1 MGVTMT
7 AGERTAEPNGHRP
20 RTVARVGRA
29 LAIGA
34 ALVLAAA
41 GGFGGALGAA
51 AVTARPAV
59 FLTCGAA
66 VTALLGGAGLWAAL
80 GNLPRVRRIWAVALL
95 LGALELIGA
104 VAVLT
109 PTGGRTPAP
118 VDGASFWRLE
128 TGSRLAY
135 VRIPGVAPRRPT
147 PVVVLHGGPGVPDMA
162 GDAAYFGK
170 LSKLGYDV
178 YVYDQLGSGRSTRLA
193 DPAGYSVE
201 RDVADL
207 DAVRRAIGA
216 GRMILVGHSA
226 GGALAAHY
234 VAAHPDRVDRLVL
247 SSPGP
252 LDPSDTSGDRATA
265 GLATGRRLRS
275 YAAALEP
282 RALLGYLLLQ
292 VDPAAAHAYLPDAE
306 ADARNDTI
314 LTTAEPALH
323 CTPAQAH
330 GGVRGTGFY
339 RLQYPQS
346 ATASAPPDPRPALAG
361 LPVPALIFK
370 GSCDYLS
377 WRSALDYRRVLPRS
391 ILVYLDGAGH
401 NTYQDRPAEVLAD
414 ITAFL
419 TGRPLPVSAYPRQA
433 APPGYAGP
441 R

>member
-1 MGVTMT
+1 
-7 AGERTAEPNGHRP
+7 
-20 RTVARVGRA
+20 
-29 LAIGA
+29 
-34 ALVLAAA
+34 
-41 GGFGGALGAA
+41 
-51 AVTARPAV
+51 
-59 FLTCGAA
+59 
-66 VTALLGGAGLWAAL
+66 
-80 GNLPRVRRIWAVALL
+80 
-95 LGALELIGA
+95 
-104 VAVLT
+104 
-109 PTGGRTPAP
+109 
-118 VDGASFWRLE
+118 
-128 TGSRLAY
+128 
-135 VRIPGVAPRRPT
+135 
-147 PVVVLHGGPGVPDMA
+147 
-162 GDAAYFGK
+162 
-170 LSKLGYDV
+170 
-178 YVYDQLGSGRSTRLA
+178 
-193 DPAGYSVE
+193 
-201 RDVADL
+201 
-207 DAVRRAIGA
+207 
-216 GRMILVGHSA
+216 MILVGHSA

-234 VAAHPDRVDRLVL
+234 LAAHPDRVDRLVL

-306 ADARNDTI
+306 ADARNDAI

-330 GGVRGTGFY
+330 GRVRGSGFY

-346 ATASAPPDPRPALAG
+346 GTASAPPDPRPALTG
-361 LPVPALIFK
+361 LPVPVLIFK

-391 ILVYLDGAGH
+391 MLVYLDGAGH